1 MSNYVK
7 RILLTNIKKD
17 IIIKTIYR
25 KKETTMKKQKNNSV
39 QKWLPFIKILDN
51 GIILLKDFSY
61 VKILKITPINYN
73 LKSNLEKE
81 AILNSYKLF
90 LKTCDFNIQI
100 LIQSTKKDLSKNISN
115 IRKKENENKKIKLL
129 QEKYINYIQELN
141 NNKKVS
147 SKNFY
152 ILIKNSQTKNKEKYN
167 LEKEKIII
175 NNLNEQYFKIKECL
189 YRCENNVQEV
199 ENKNETLEILYKFY
213 NIK

>member
-7 RILLTNIKKD
+7 RILLNNIKKD

-25 KKETTMKKQKNNSV
+25 KKETTMKKQKINSV

-61 VKILKITPINYN
+61 VKILKVTPINYN

-100 LIQSTKKDLSKNISN
+100 LIQSKKEDLSKNISN

-152 ILIKNSQTKNKEKYN
+152 ILIKNSQTKNKEKYD

>member
-1 MSNYVK
+1 
-7 RILLTNIKKD
+7 
-17 IIIKTIYR
+17 
-25 KKETTMKKQKNNSV
+25 MKKTKTNSL

-61 VKILKITPINYN
+61 IKILKVTPINYN

-115 IRKKENENKKIKLL
+115 IRKKENENEKIKKLS
-129 QEKYINYIQELN
+129 EKYINYIQELN

-152 ILIKNSQTKNKEKYN
+152 ILIKNSPINNKEKYN

-175 NNLNEQYFKIKECL
+175 NNLNEQFFKIKECL

-199 ENKNETLEILYKFY
+199 ENKNETIEILYKFY

>member
-25 KKETTMKKQKNNSV
+25 KKETTMKKQKINSV

-61 VKILKITPINYN
+61 VKILKVTPINYN

-152 ILIKNSQTKNKEKYN
+152 ILIKNSQTKNKEKYD

>member
-1 MSNYVK
+1 
-7 RILLTNIKKD
+7 
-17 IIIKTIYR
+17 
-25 KKETTMKKQKNNSV
+25 MKKKFLNST
-39 QKWLPFIKILDN
+39 QNWLPFLKILDN

-100 LIQSTKKDLSKNISN
+100 LIQSTKKDLSKNILN
-115 IRKKENENKKIKLL
+115 IKNKESENERIKNLSK
-129 QEKYINYIQELN
+129 KYIHYIQELN
-141 NNKKVS
+141 DNKKVS

-152 ILIKNSQTKNKEKYN
+152 ILIKNPIKNKKEKYN
-167 LEKEKIII
+167 LENEKIII
-175 NNLNEQYFKIKECL
+175 NNLNEKYFKIKECL
-189 YRCENNVQEV
+189 HRCENCVEEV

-213 NIK
+213 NNRRMYEK

>member
-25 KKETTMKKQKNNSV
+25 KKETTMKKQKINSV

-61 VKILKITPINYN
+61 VKILKVTPINYN

>member
-1 MSNYVK
+1 
-7 RILLTNIKKD
+7 
-17 IIIKTIYR
+17 
-25 KKETTMKKQKNNSV
+25 MKKQKINSV

-61 VKILKITPINYN
+61 IKILKVTPINYN

-115 IRKKENENKKIKLL
+115 IRKKENENEKIKKLS
-129 QEKYINYIQELN
+129 EKYINYIQELN

-152 ILIKNSQTKNKEKYN
+152 ILIKNSQTNNKEKYN

-175 NNLNEQYFKIKECL
+175 NNLNEKYFKIKECL

-199 ENKNETLEILYKFY
+199 ENKNETLQILHKFY